1 MGFTMTLTQK
11 QLRFF
16 LDSMAFL
23 LKFSLVNFPEE
34 FVWPYGYS
42 SKRVTDPDDFL
53 LSLLY
58 CLTRLLFQ
66 KNIFQQFNCLNIFL
80 TSTYNIC

>member
-23 LKFSLVNFPEE
+23 LKFSLVNFAEE

-42 SKRVTDPDDFL
+42 SKRVTDPDDFFIKF
-53 LSLLY
+53 
-58 CLTRLLFQ
+58 TLLFNMVTFP
-66 KNIFQQFNCLNIFL
+66 KKYI
-80 TSTYNIC
+80 